1 MGDKSNFYKKRRK
14 IKHTI
19 EKYELDKSETNY
31 NSDNLDIGRNAD
43 IPYYGWRLFFP
54 DKERHKELSM
64 LLTMTNFE
72 AGMSFDIDISELY
85 NDNEF
90 MTQWPNFKHD
100 IYENPTNTLNCI
112 KLGIHQKILKT
123 VPDEKL
129 QYVLNSISSL
139 PTIKLG
145 ILNYQPII
153 CLRDLKL
160 NCYGKYLHIYV
171 TVKTCNH

>member
-54 DKERHKELSM
+54 DK
-64 LLTMTNFE
+64 
-72 AGMSFDIDISELY
+72 GMSFDIDISELY